1 MLAED
6 TNGELLIIE
15 IQNNRELD
23 YFHRMLYGVS
33 KAITGYI
40 GLGDAYSNVRKVYS
54 INIVYFDLGQGKDYV
69 YHGKTFF
76 RGLHVPEDVLQL
88 SVRQKSYLQA
98 KKLVIYFQNIM
109 S

>member
-33 KAITGYI
+33 KAITDYI
-40 GLGDAYSNVRKVYS
+40 GLGDAYSNVRKV
-54 INIVYFDLGQGKDYV
+54 IPLI
-69 YHGKTFF
+69 
-76 RGLHVPEDVLQL
+76 
-88 SVRQKSYLQA
+88 SYILT
-98 KKLVIYFQNIM
+98 
-109 S
+109 

>member
-40 GLGDAYSNVRKVYS
+40 GLGDTVMYAKS
-54 INIVYFDLGQGKDYV
+54 IPL
-69 YHGKTFF
+69 T
-76 RGLHVPEDVLQL
+76 
-88 SVRQKSYLQA
+88 SYILT
-98 KKLVIYFQNIM
+98 
-109 S
+109 

>member
-40 GLGDAYSNVRKVYS
+40 GLGDAYSNDRKVYS
-54 INIVYFDLGQGKDYV
+54 INIVYFDLGQGKDYE

-98 KKLVIYFQNIM
+98 KKPEKYFQNIM

>member
-33 KAITGYI
+33 KAITDYI
-40 GLGDAYSNVRKVYS
+40 GLGDMPTVMYAKS
-54 INIVYFDLGQGKDYV
+54 IPLI
-69 YHGKTFF
+69 
-76 RGLHVPEDVLQL
+76 
-88 SVRQKSYLQA
+88 SYILT
-98 KKLVIYFQNIM
+98 
-109 S
+109 

>member
-98 KKLVIYFQNIM
+98 KKPVI
-109 S
+109 

>member
-15 IQNNRELD
+15 IPNNRELD

-33 KAITGYI
+33 RAITGYI

-54 INIVYFDLGQGKDYV
+54 INIVYLDLGQGKDYV

-88 SVRQKSYLQA
+88 FVRQKELFA
-98 KKLVIYFQNIM
+98 GKEM
-109 S
+109 SN

>member
-1 MLAED
+1 MPTVMYA
-6 TNGELLIIE
+6 
-15 IQNNRELD
+15 
-23 YFHRMLYGVS
+23 
-33 KAITGYI
+33 K
-40 GLGDAYSNVRKVYS
+40 S
-54 INIVYFDLGQGKDYV
+54 IPLTSLYFDLGQGKDYV

-98 KKLVIYFQNIM
+98 KKPVIYFQNIM